1 MTQALPSF
9 FDVHDELL
17 EYDLAV
23 HPAESH
29 GAMCG
34 AICSQRESNF
44 VDWCHTVL
52 FEMDTGLTTGQ
63 PGEATLQRDSGQYT
77 MLALLHR
84 AAVLQLADSDYGFQL
99 FLPDDNADVADRSDA
114 LAAWCRGFLFGLTA
128 SGINKGTPFSIET
141 NELIHD
147 FSEISQLDFEN
158 VDESDEGDAVAF
170 EEVMEYVRV
179 GVLFIWAELMNQRSS
194 ITPIPVKH

>member
-1 MTQALPSF
+1 MTQALPAF

-34 AICSQRESNF
+34 AVCSQNESSF
-44 VDWCHTVL
+44 FDWCHTVL
-52 FEMDTGLTTGQ
+52 FEMDMGLTSEETGKM
-63 PGEATLQRDSGQYT
+63 ALQRDPGQYT

-84 AAVLQLADSDYGFQL
+84 AAVAQLADSDYGFQI

-128 SGINKGTPFSIET
+128 SGKSQSTPFSTET

-147 FSEISQLDFEN
+147 FSEISKLDFEN
-158 VDESDEGDAVAF
+158 IDESDESDAVAF

-179 GVLFIWAELMNQRSS
+179 GVLFIWAELMDQRSTV
-194 ITPIPVKH
+194 TPLVQH

>member
-1 MTQALPSF
+1 LAQTLPSF

-34 AICSQRESNF
+34 AICSQHQSNF
-44 VDWCHTVL
+44 IDWCHTVL
-52 FEMDTGLTTGQ
+52 FEMDTGLTTTQ
-63 PGEATLQRDSGQYT
+63 PGEFAVQRDPGQYA
-77 MLALLHR
+77 MLAVLHGL
-84 AAVLQLADSDYGFQL
+84 AAVQLADSDYGFQL

-128 SGINKGTPFSIET
+128 NGMNKETPFSAET

-147 FSEISQLDFEN
+147 FSEIGRLDFEN
-158 VDESDEGDAVAF
+158 IDENDEGDAVAF

-179 GVLFIWAELMNQRSS
+179 GVLFIWAELMDQRSS
-194 ITPIPVKH
+194 VTQPVKH

>member
-1 MTQALPSF
+1 LSQALPAF

-34 AICSQRESNF
+34 TICSQHQSSF
-44 VDWCHTVL
+44 FDWCHTVL
-52 FEMDTGLTTGQ
+52 FEMDTGLTAER
-63 PGEATLQRDSGQYT
+63 PGKTALQRDPEQYT
-77 MLALLHR
+77 MLTLLHR
-84 AAVLQLADSDYGFQL
+84 AAVVQLADSDYGFQL
-99 FLPDDNADVADRSDA
+99 FLPDDHADVADRSDA

-128 SGINKGTPFSIET
+128 SGINQGIPFSTEI

-158 VDESDEGDAVAF
+158 IDESDESDAVAF

-179 GVLFIWAELMNQRSS
+179 GVLFIWAELMDQRSS
-194 ITPIPVKH
+194 ITPPVKH